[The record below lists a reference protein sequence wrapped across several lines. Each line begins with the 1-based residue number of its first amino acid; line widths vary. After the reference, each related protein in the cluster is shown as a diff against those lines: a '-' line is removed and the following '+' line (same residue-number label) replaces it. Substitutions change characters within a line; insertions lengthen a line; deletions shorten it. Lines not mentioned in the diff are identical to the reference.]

1 MPDAQAPE
9 VSHIVVEFESRPGLQ
24 QVALSP
30 DDIARKSA
38 QAVDR
43 AMETVRDMAGRVTTT
58 LGALAEP
65 PSQVAVEF
73 GIKLDVEAGAL
84 IAKAGGE
91 ASITVKLAWDKAQ
104 DA

>member
-1 MPDAQAPE
+1 MPDAERAG
-9 VSHIVVEFESRPGLQ
+9 VSHLVVEFESRPGLHE
-24 QVALSP
+24 VAFSP
-30 DDIARKSA
+30 EDIARKSV
-38 QAVDR
+38 QAVDK
-43 AMETVRDMAGRVTTT
+43 AMETVGDMAGRVTTT

-91 ASITVKLAWDKAQ
+91 ASINVKLTWEKT
-104 DA
+104 